1 MDSNKTLRMIKHLF
15 KVDPFEKRP
24 RGRPRKEKKVKV
36 KKLRGRPRTR
46 PFNVEKPKYK
56 LEYEGKTHFCKT
68 LFEMS
73 EITGRS
79 HICLC
84 RIINNYNSYKKSSSQ
99 VLKDIVI
106 SKLY

>member
-1 MDSNKTLRMIKHLF
+1 MDNNKTLRMIKHLF
-15 KVDPFEKRP
+15 KVDPYSKRP
-24 RGRPRKEKKVKV
+24 IGRPRKEKKVKV
-36 KKLRGRPRTR
+36 KKLRGRPKTI
-46 PFNVEKPKYK
+46 PMEIQPPKYK

-84 RIINNYNSYKKSSSQ
+84 RILNNYNSYKKLSSQ
-99 VLKDIVI
+99 TLKDIVI